1 MDNRTPLIAGNWKM
15 HKTSS
20 EAVETAGR
28 LVELVADT
36 IDVDIMIAPVFTAL
50 DPVSKVVKNSRV
62 GLGAQNL
69 HWEKEGAYTGEISA
83 TMLVSAGCQ
92 YVIIGHSE
100 RRQFFNE
107 TDETVNKRIR
117 AAINAQLIP
126 VFCVGETEAERN
138 AGQTFSVLDKQV
150 KKG

>member
-1 MDNRTPLIAGNWKM
+1 MENRTPLIAGNWKM

-20 EAVETAGR
+20 EAVETAEA
-28 LVELVADT
+28 LVTLVADT
-36 IDVDIMIAPVFTAL
+36 TDVDIMIAPVFTAL

-83 TMLVSAGCQ
+83 AMLVSAGCQ

-100 RRQFFNE
+100 RRQFFGE

-117 AAINAQLIP
+117 AAIEAKLIP
-126 VFCVGETEAERN
+126 VFSA
-138 AGQTFSVLDKQV
+138 SVSAAALALD
-150 KKG
+150 